1 MGETDGFLSSS
12 GFSNMGVSG
21 FDEGS
26 GALVSSEM
34 EKLGGGWKGA
44 RLGTGGRGGFSSGV
58 GRGGGASGGRGGA
71 SSGGSGGAIGASV
84 EIFSDFSA
92 DFAFTVSLFSV
103 ATEGRA
109 GGGGGGGG
117 GGWSSCDEDF
127 SSTSP
132 FATVSLVSLVSFSV
146 LFLFSE
152 PSLLTA
158 FLSCF
163 AFFAASSRSIL
174 ALAAIS
180 TALFL
185 SGGGDRIFGDHLLLA
200 FLSYSGELVRR
211 WWTLEIVRGG
221 VYAGE

>member
-1 MGETDGFLSSS
+1 MGETDGFLSST

-26 GALVSSEM
+26 EGALVSSEM

-71 SSGGSGGAIGASV
+71 SSGGSGGAIGGSV
-84 EIFSDFSA
+84 EELFSDFSA
-92 DFAFTVSLFSV
+92 DFAFTVSILSV
-103 ATEGRA
+103 ATE
-109 GGGGGGGG
+109 GGGGGG

-127 SSTSP
+127 SSSSS
-132 FATVSLVSLVSFSV
+132 FATVSLVSLVFFSV

-185 SGGGDRIFGDHLLLA
+185 SGGGDRILGDHLLLA